1 MRLRQLFENI
11 AGKTAVLGW
20 GRGMGHKG
28 HMLLAHA
35 VIYYADKVQAEPFF
49 VVSRTTLVDPSTGDV
64 WADRKKSTPTKNDPL
79 TPDEKLATYRKVFP
93 DHNHIFTIA
102 TEDASTLVKIMGKL
116 VQQGFTHI
124 VLVVG
129 EQEVAENEYLRRPDQ
144 SGVSPAQQ
152 AGVKNLEIMSR
163 QDTDAPG
170 SRRRDPNSPRAKEA
184 DYEEGP
190 RATDMRKVLLDP
202 TKSEE
207 EQLAVWRKDMPHS
220 SWRTDITGSVSDEE
234 IVDLMRKAKARLLK
248 AHTPAVRG
256 KQGVA
261 EDFDSE
267 NNPWHVTD
275 VDAVSETDFEV
286 ALQGPGGIKLNFVI
300 RPVDFVETQRERYQ
314 IDSMDVRDL
323 QSGKTMHW
331 GSMQNLGKWE
341 PIFDAIDEH
350 FWMDRS
356 LQAHLAK
363 IVDYYVDAGEHG
375 KNPDMMPD
383 LDKRDP
389 NGIAVSAKD
398 YIASHNQADT
408 AIKSAKKK

>member
-35 VIYYADKVQAEPFF
+35 VIYYANKVQAEPFF

-93 DHNHIFTIA
+93 DHSHMFTVA
-102 TEDASTLVKIMGKL
+102 TEDATTLVKIMGKL
-116 VQQGFTHI
+116 AQQGFTNI
-124 VLVVG
+124 ILVVG

-261 EDFDSE
+261 EGSKLLTE
-267 NNPWHVTD
+267 NPLTLLNKLEYLVRYFKQTHGNMGGNVLKGEMMPVLN
-275 VDAVSETDFEV
+275 ELEK
-286 ALQGPGGIKLNFVI
+286 QG
-300 RPVDFVETQRERYQ
+300 
-314 IDSMDVRDL
+314 
-323 QSGKTMHW
+323 
-331 GSMQNLGKWE
+331 
-341 PIFDAIDEH
+341 EH
-350 FWMDRS
+350 
-356 LQAHLAK
+356 K
-363 IVDYYVDAGEHG
+363 IVSSIKNMIQNAESVDRETRGMSWNYFADMLSQQLPDIMRNASTTVKKNVPEG
-375 KNPDMMPD
+375 K
-383 LDKRDP
+383 LKK
-389 NGIAVSAKD
+389 IAETRLK
-398 YIASHNQADT
+398 
-408 AIKSAKKK
+408 

>member
-11 AGKTAVLGW
+11 ARTEEGKTAVLGW

-35 VIYYADKVQAEPFF
+35 VIYYADKIQAEPFF
-49 VVSRTTLVDPSTGDV
+49 VVSKTTLVDPSTGDV

-79 TPDEKLATYRKVFP
+79 TPDEKLATYKKVFP
-93 DHNHIFTIA
+93 DHSHMFSVA

-116 VQQGFTHI
+116 AQQGFTNI

-129 EQEVAENEYLRRPDQ
+129 EQEVAENEYLRRPDK

-170 SRRRDPNSPRAKEA
+170 SRRRDPEAPNASEA

-220 SWRTDITGSVSDEE
+220 SWRKDITGGVSDEE
-234 IVDLMRKAKARLLK
+234 VVDLMRKAKARLVK

-256 KQGVA
+256 NQGVA
-261 EDFDSE
+261 E
-267 NNPWHVTD
+267 H
-275 VDAVSETDFEV
+275 
-286 ALQGPGGIKLNFVI
+286 K
-300 RPVDFVETQRERYQ
+300 
-314 IDSMDVRDL
+314 
-323 QSGKTMHW
+323 
-331 GSMQNLGKWE
+331 
-341 PIFDAIDEH
+341 
-350 FWMDRS
+350 
-356 LQAHLAK
+356 
-363 IVDYYVDAGEHG
+363 
-375 KNPDMMPD
+375 
-383 LDKRDP
+383 
-389 NGIAVSAKD
+389 
-398 YIASHNQADT
+398 
-408 AIKSAKKK
+408 

>member
-11 AGKTAVLGW
+11 NRTEEDKTAVLGW

-64 WADRKKSTPTKNDPL
+64 WADRKKSTPTKDDPL
-79 TPDEKLATYRKVFP
+79 TPDEKLATYKKVFP
-93 DHNHIFTIA
+93 DHSHMFSVA
-102 TEDASTLVKIMGKL
+102 TEDATTLVGIMGKL
-116 VQQGFTHI
+116 AQQGFTNI

-129 EQEVAENEYLRRPDQ
+129 EQEVAKNEYLRRPDK

-170 SRRRDPNSPRAKEA
+170 SRRRDPEAPNASEA

-220 SWRTDITGSVSDEE
+220 SWRKDITGGVSDEE
-234 IVDLMRKAKARLLK
+234 VVDLMRKAKARLVK

-256 KQGVA
+256 NQGVA
-261 EDFDSE
+261 E
-267 NNPWHVTD
+267 H
-275 VDAVSETDFEV
+275 
-286 ALQGPGGIKLNFVI
+286 K
-300 RPVDFVETQRERYQ
+300 
-314 IDSMDVRDL
+314 
-323 QSGKTMHW
+323 
-331 GSMQNLGKWE
+331 
-341 PIFDAIDEH
+341 
-350 FWMDRS
+350 
-356 LQAHLAK
+356 
-363 IVDYYVDAGEHG
+363 
-375 KNPDMMPD
+375 
-383 LDKRDP
+383 
-389 NGIAVSAKD
+389 
-398 YIASHNQADT
+398 
-408 AIKSAKKK
+408 